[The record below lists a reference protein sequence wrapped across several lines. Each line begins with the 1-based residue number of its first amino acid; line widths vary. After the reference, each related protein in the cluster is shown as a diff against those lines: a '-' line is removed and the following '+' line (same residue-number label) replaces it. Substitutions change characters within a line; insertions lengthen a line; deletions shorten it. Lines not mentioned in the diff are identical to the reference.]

1 MLRQVWEEG
10 LLSLGE
16 LGRATFP
23 NTVGRRAV
31 LCKTP
36 FPEIDL
42 QFKTFCSPF
51 VLRSNA
57 HSQSYFLSQEED
69 LQTLRDLAGFAR
81 DADSMLG
88 LTCLSAGT
96 RQVSG
101 LSESGGIRSHE
112 ASSFTLLLGAESTD
126 GMGRSCT
133 EEGQACCKLRPGSA
147 CS

>member
-1 MLRQVWEEG
+1 MLRQV
-10 LLSLGE
+10 LG
-16 LGRATFP
+16 GRAPVFGGT
-23 NTVGRRAV
+23 GAGYISQHSGQKAV

-51 VLRSNA
+51 VLSSNA

-81 DADSMLG
+81 DADTMLG
-88 LTCLSAGT
+88 LTCLPAGT
-96 RQVSG
+96 RQVYG
-101 LSESGGIRSHE
+101 LSESGGIRSQE
-112 ASSFTLLLGAESTD
+112 ASSFTLLGLESTD
-126 GMGRSCT
+126 SMGRTCT